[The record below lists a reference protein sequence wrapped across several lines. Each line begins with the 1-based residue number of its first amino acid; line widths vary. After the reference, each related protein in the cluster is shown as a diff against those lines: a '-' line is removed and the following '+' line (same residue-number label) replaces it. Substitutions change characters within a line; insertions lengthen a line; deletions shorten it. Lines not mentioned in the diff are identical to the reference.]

1 MEDGIKQGKR
11 PDLTGGGLLGGGK
24 GIKRMFQ
31 AQEQGFEDFH
41 DPRVLGSG
49 NFTKKV
55 LRDLRRFEEKDVL
68 RLTLKDL
75 TERVATWSSLSAADI
90 TSRSK
95 RPEIVRARAVLSYL
109 AVRLNR
115 MKTTEVA
122 DFLNVSQSAISKCL
136 LSGEK
141 TVEENNGIIDQILK

>member
-1 MEDGIKQGKR
+1 MV
-11 PDLTGGGLLGGGK
+11 
-24 GIKRMFQ
+24 Q
-31 AQEQGFEDFH
+31 AQEQGFEDLH

-49 NFTKKV
+49 NFVREV
-55 LRDLRRFEEKDVL
+55 LRDLRRFEEKDAL

-115 MKTTEVA
+115 MKTIEVA

-141 TVEENNGIIDQILK
+141 AVEENNGIIDQILK